1 MVARERFTIAELV
14 GRTGV
19 PPATIHHYLR
29 LGLLPSP
36 YRSATNRFLY
46 DERHALALRLVRLLR
61 DRRRLPLAT
70 IRRVLPDLMAMEGEE
85 AFRPEM
91 WERVVDVRAG
101 ASSRRLPASRL
112 LASALDAFSRR
123 GYGDVN
129 IDDICRAAR
138 IAKGSFYRHYRSKE
152 DLFFGV
158 VEAAGDEV
166 VHAFD
171 RSIPPEPPP
180 RSRPPSNRGF
190 RSSSTSWLARRSGAP
205 GTPPPRAGCSARWP
219 SASGSGSGPTTPGPP
234 AGRSWSR
241 RWRSVCGRRWGRIRS
256 PPISAPPPPR
266 RRPPR
271 LTGPV

>member
-129 IDDICRAAR
+129 VDDICRAAR

-158 VEAAGDEV
+158 VEAAGEEV

-171 RSIPPEPPP
+171 RSVRPGPAPEEGAAAALSAALEP
-180 RSRPPSNRGF
+180 RLPIF
-190 RSSSTSWLARRSGAP
+190 LDLLARSAQR
-205 GTPPPRAGCSARWP
+205 RAGYAATARRVFGAMAFRVGQRIGADDP
-219 SASGSGSGPTTPGPP
+219 GS
-234 AGRSWSR
+234 AGRALLER
-241 RWRSVCGRRWGRIRS
+241 
-256 PPISAPPPPR
+256 ALAL
-266 RRPPR
+266 R
-271 LTGPV
+271 LRAALGSDPVSSHLGPAAAST